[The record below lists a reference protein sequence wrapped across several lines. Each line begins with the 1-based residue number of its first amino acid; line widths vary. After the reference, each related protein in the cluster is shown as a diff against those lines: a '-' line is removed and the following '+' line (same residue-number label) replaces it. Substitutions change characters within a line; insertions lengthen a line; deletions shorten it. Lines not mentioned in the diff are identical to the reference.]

1 MNEYPPYTEAGWQR
15 DKELLDQGHRFFCP
29 DCLSDTDYGPR
40 WTEPPAATRHYRA
53 CKDCGFWQEADGT
66 PPYRC
71 WQPEHECAKSE
82 GGYYREYK
90 TPDEDPFE
98 CPNCHE
104 MVSRQE
110 SEVPWPCAGSG

>member
-15 DKELLDQGHRFFCP
+15 DKELLDHGHRFFCP

-66 PPYRC
+66 PAYRC
-71 WQPEHECAKSE
+71 WLSRHECKEEWKAL
-82 GGYYREYK
+82 R
-90 TPDEDPFE
+90 PWEDDYLCDACGE
-98 CPNCHE
+98 T
-104 MVSRQE
+104 MGRE